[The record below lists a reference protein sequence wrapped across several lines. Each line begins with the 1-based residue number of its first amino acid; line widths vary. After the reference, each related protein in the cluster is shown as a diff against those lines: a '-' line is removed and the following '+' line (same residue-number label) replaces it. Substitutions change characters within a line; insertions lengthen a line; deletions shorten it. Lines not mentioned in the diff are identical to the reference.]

1 MTVVAMSQSELT
13 RFDVLQRVDRGELR
27 ISDAAASLSLCPRQI
42 YRLLDRLRTNGAAG
56 LVSRKRGRAS
66 NRRFSEAFRDQVI
79 GIVRERYAD
88 FGPTLACE
96 YLAEQHGITLSRET
110 LRQMLMAA
118 GVWKAKV
125 AKRARLHQSRYR
137 RECRGE
143 LVQVDG
149 SDHDW
154 FEGRGPRCTL
164 LVYIDDA
171 TSELMHL
178 EMVESESTFS
188 YMRATR
194 TYLERHGKPVAFYT
208 DKHSAFRN
216 NTASANGDGM
226 THLGRALERLNIDLI
241 CANSPQAK
249 GRVER
254 ANATLQDR
262 LVKAMRL
269 HRIDTIDQANAFLP
283 SYMAQHNQRFAKAPF
298 DPRDLHR
305 PLAIHE
311 NLEAEMV
318 WREQRTV
325 TGALT
330 LHYNKAMFILEP
342 TPVTQGLARKKVD
355 VCEYPD
361 GRLEI
366 QHEREVLPYRVF
378 DKMRRVNQ
386 APVVDN
392 KHLDAALALAHAIQ
406 QVQPHHAKRN
416 NNEPARTA
424 QPGGMFKAPSP
435 VPPGPK
441 LDRRKLGNQRL
452 KRGPRLSDDEL
463 VARGLGEYVRRQTG

>member
-1 MTVVAMSQSELT
+1 MTVLTMSAAEIT
-13 RFDVLQRVDRGELR
+13 RFDTLMRLNRSEIRIPDAMELLGLQR
-27 ISDAAASLSLCPRQI
+27 RQI
-42 YRLLDRLRTNGAAG
+42 YRLLDRLRQEGAAG
-56 LVSRKRGRAS
+56 LVSRKRGRPS
-66 NRRFSEAFRDQVI
+66 NRRFSDAFRAEVVAL
-79 GIVRERYAD
+79 VRENYAD
-88 FGPTLACE
+88 FGPTLARE
-96 YLAEQHGITLSRET
+96 YLAERHGLRLSCET
-110 LRQMLMAA
+110 LRQIMMEAGLWKDRAA
-118 GVWKAKV
+118 
-125 AKRARLHQSRYR
+125 RRCRPHQPRYR
-137 RECRGE
+137 RDCRGE

-149 SDHDW
+149 SKHWW
-154 FEGRGPRCTL
+154 FEDRGPQCTM
-164 LVYIDDA
+164 LVLIDDA

-226 THLGRALERLNIDLI
+226 THLGRALDRLNIDLI

-269 HRIDTIDQANAFLP
+269 YRIDTIDQANAFLP

-330 LHYNKAMFILEP
+330 LHYNNLW
-342 TPVTQGLARKKVD
+342 TPPAARLTFRHRLWMRKSMRPVR
-355 VCEYPD
+355 
-361 GRLEI
+361 GRL
-366 QHEREVLPYRVF
+366 PW
-378 DKMRRVNQ
+378 
-386 APVVDN
+386 P
-392 KHLDAALALAHAIQ
+392 
-406 QVQPHHAKRN
+406 
-416 NNEPARTA
+416 
-424 QPGGMFKAPSP
+424 
-435 VPPGPK
+435 
-441 LDRRKLGNQRL
+441 
-452 KRGPRLSDDEL
+452 
-463 VARGLGEYVRRQTG
+463 